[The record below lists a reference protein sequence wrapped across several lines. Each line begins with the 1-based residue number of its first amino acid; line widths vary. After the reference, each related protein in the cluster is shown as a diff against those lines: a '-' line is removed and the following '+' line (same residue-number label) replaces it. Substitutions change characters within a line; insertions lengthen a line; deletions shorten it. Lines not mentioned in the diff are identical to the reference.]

1 MRNRIVT
8 AIKQRFSIRKLSIGA
23 ASVLLGTSLYFM
35 GGSATIVHADTTV
48 SGNVPQTKVKD
59 PVDVA
64 AERNTD
70 GTIKNDDTTVNQAI
84 DDYANQKQEE
94 QDKAGNKV
102 IIRPSDKQPVTVN
115 TAKERADQVRDIIQ
129 KIDDDIETANQDR
142 KIIDEYN
149 QKHNNQKIINGK
161 DSDHFENQS
170 LSVDD
175 EKGSEINKI
184 TVTDDK
190 DTTKTT
196 VVDGESK
203 NIDGIN
209 ITHTGNMTDKEQH
222 VMKINSNNK
231 VIVDFHDQCQG
242 KEITVTYDNLNNS
255 YYLENET
262 NRIKIS
268 RIDRTFSSIQAVD
281 DNPKL
286 FNPNGKDKYKNDAIY
301 DKCDGPQLII
311 YNDPSDGFFYNN
323 IKQISVKDIYYDDKG
338 HEITFNDKNPAWIF
352 VTSLNSNGWGNIEKV
367 RAQGPDNSS
376 ADIEKIA
383 GSTVTGPIPVDE
395 NTTKEFTRTVELAD
409 GHSNGVYLRNYLRTN
424 ADNLKNQGWNW
435 EKDTFKLTQTVTLHV
450 KKTKDGYVYDNENAF
465 FKGLN
470 LPSISDNG
478 TEKYPDIEIPEVRVS
493 SDTARRIQVNY
504 GANFSTKSLDE
515 TKVGVDEEKAE
526 DPHDGWWY
534 SDESNNPQNNY
545 PDWDN
550 KSEDNR
556 YAFVGAVAI
565 KYQPGMPIT
574 YGADDHQWGSHWACM
589 QTQVVSS
596 LNENVIIYDHI
607 KDGVQEV
614 TPDNPGKPGEPIN
627 PNDPD
632 GPKWPAGTDEDGLS
646 KDVTEHITYT
656 GLPATETPAEV
667 THVLKFTGSGY
678 LDKVTGK
685 WTDKD
690 GKELEDQSLDKALE
704 WTAQEGNAF
713 DEVPSPNKDGY
724 YISGITSND
733 QKNYNDGKDNVGAIP
748 GIDQTYSK
756 NPHAVIEI
764 EVNYAKKQAANVIY
778 RDVNDPKK
786 PITLETSEDLTGKSD
801 AKIDYDP
808 TVKIQ
813 AYESK
818 GYELEKNGLK
828 GGVFFDNDDSTK
840 QTFYIDFIHK
850 IVKVT
855 QKDPD
860 TVDPNK
866 LSKDVTEHITYTGLP
881 ATETPAE
888 VTHVLKFTGSGYLDK
903 VTGKWTDKDGK
914 ELEDQSLDKA
924 LEWTA
929 QEGNAFDE
937 VPSPSKA
944 GYYVAR
950 VDVKVGDQQ
959 LDKDTDEY
967 SAYTD
972 GKDVKAV
979 ENITHNHENIVMT
992 VIYAPCQKAGLTIID
1007 ENTGNHL
1014 GDYSDTGK
1022 SGKDIA
1028 FTGAK
1033 DAVDAYLK
1041 AGYIWDSAKNNAD
1054 KYEGLKFGKLDKDAS
1069 KDQNWTIYLK
1079 HGKVT
1084 VTPDNPGH
1092 PDAPI
1097 NPNDPD
1103 GPKWPAGTDKDSLT
1117 KTGTQTIHYVGAGD
1131 KTPADNTQ
1139 TYAFIKNM
1147 VIDKVTGKVLDPG
1160 SWNIDSYTFGTVKTP
1175 VIPGY
1180 HADKA
1185 VAGGE
1190 TVTPDDLNKVITV
1203 TYAPDGNPGNPS
1215 DHGDTPSPEPTPEPE
1230 TTPNPTPDDQPD
1242 SETSSDE
1249 HFEKVEAKDK
1259 LDKTNPKKVDA
1270 YKKQRKIIK
1279 TKIAKQGHTEIAE
1292 PIEDKVTRE
1301 NNVKVV
1307 SDPVENKAAEPKLPQ
1322 TGEADNSIIGLLGML
1337 LASFAAMFGFDSLH
1351 SHDKKHKN

>member
-1 MRNRIVT
+1 MGKRIVT
-8 AIKQRFSIRKLSIGA
+8 AVKQRFSIRKLSIGA

-35 GGSATIVHADTTV
+35 GGSATIVHADT
-48 SGNVPQTKVKD
+48 NVLGDDPQTGEEKGSTDVQD

-64 AERNTD
+64 KEV
-70 GTIKNDDTTVNQAI
+70 KNDDTTVNQAI
-84 DDYANQKQEE
+84 DDYANQKQ
-94 QDKAGNKV
+94 AGNKV

-115 TAKERADQVRDIIQ
+115 TAKERADQVQNIIQ
-129 KIDDDIETANQDR
+129 KINDDIETANQDR

-190 DTTKTT
+190 GTTKTT

-203 NIDGIN
+203 NIDGID

-231 VIVDFHDQCQG
+231 VIVDFQHDQCQG

-596 LNENVIIYDHI
+596 LQKRVIIYNHI

-614 TPDNPGKPGEPIN
+614 TPETKPNDVPNNTVKEAQPDQLKVVVIRNIKYKLDNGSGKPDSMEDMNVPSSAIKQQIVKF
-627 PNDPD
+627 D
-632 GPKWPAGTDEDGLS
+632 GTAY
-646 KDVTEHITYT
+646 V
-656 GLPATETPAEV
+656 
-667 THVLKFTGSGY
+667 
-678 LDKVTGK
+678 DKVTGQLVNAIKDKNGNWIVDSNNSATPSIK
-685 WTDKD
+685 WSVTNNGKLAGFEPPKIENYNNNQTHISEKTVQRPSQDTTETVYVVYSKIIKGSITVKVHDK
-690 GKELEDQSLDKALE
+690 
-704 WTAQEGNAF
+704 TT
-713 DEVPSPNKDGY
+713 NKDLSEYGEA
-724 YISGITSND
+724 SGTNA
-733 QKNYNDGKDNVGAIP
+733 VG
-748 GIDQTYSK
+748 
-756 NPHAVIEI
+756 
-764 EVNYAKKQAANVIY
+764 
-778 RDVNDPKK
+778 
-786 PITLETSEDLTGKSD
+786 TGFE
-801 AKIDYDP
+801 Y
-808 TVKIQ
+808 
-813 AYESK
+813 
-818 GYELEKNGLK
+818 
-828 GGVFFDNDDSTK
+828 
-840 QTFYIDFIHK
+840 
-850 IVKVT
+850 
-855 QKDPD
+855 
-860 TVDPNK
+860 
-866 LSKDVTEHITYTGLP
+866 
-881 ATETPAE
+881 
-888 VTHVLKFTGSGYLDK
+888 
-903 VTGKWTDKDGK
+903 
-914 ELEDQSLDKA
+914 
-924 LEWTA
+924 
-929 QEGNAFDE
+929 
-937 VPSPSKA
+937 
-944 GYYVAR
+944 
-950 VDVKVGDQQ
+950 
-959 LDKDTDEY
+959 DKDT
-967 SAYTD
+967 TI
-972 GKDVKAV
+972 KK
-979 ENITHNHENIVMT
+979 
-992 VIYAPCQKAGLTIID
+992 LT
-1007 ENTGNHL
+1007 N
-1014 GDYSDTGK
+1014 
-1022 SGKDIA
+1022 
-1028 FTGAK
+1028 
-1033 DAVDAYLK
+1033 
-1041 AGYIWDSAKNNAD
+1041 AGYKVLNPKIVIPTEITKGNQV
-1054 KYEGLKFGKLDKDAS
+1054 F
-1069 KDQNWTIYLK
+1069 TILVE
-1079 HGKVT
+1079 HT
-1084 VTPDNPGH
+1084 ITTITPDNPGH
-1092 PDAPI
+1092 PGQPVDPD
-1097 NPNDPD
+1097 NPD
-1103 GPKWPAGTDKDSLT
+1103 GPKYPDGTDEYQVKR
-1117 KTGTQTIHYVGAGD
+1117 TGTQIIHYVGAGD
-1131 KTPADNTQ
+1131 KPPADNKQ
-1139 TYAFIKNM
+1139 AFVFTREITFDN
-1147 VIDKVTGKVLDPG
+1147 VTGKIISVT
-1160 SWNIDSYTFGTVKTP
+1160 SWNVESHTFGNVDTP

-1180 HADKA
+1180 HADKV
-1185 VAGGE
+1185 VAGGA
-1190 TVTPDDLNKVITV
+1190 TVTPDDLNRVITV

-1230 TTPNPTPDDQPD
+1230 PTPNPTPDDQPD

-1249 HFEKVEAKDK
+1249 HFEKVKAKDK
-1259 LDKTNPKKVDA
+1259 LDKTNPKKVAA
-1270 YKKQRKIIK
+1270 YKKERKIIK